1 MSSIF
6 KNVERA
12 KRDWGR
18 ITNAT
23 IPSRTQMM
31 QTCWRTRRKCNHPAI
46 STFIADWQA
55 ELIST
60 GQSPSPLEQAAI
72 DLENEWSQKY
82 VTGALEVPTDPPPSP
97 VQVLWELDP
106 PPLLAHQPPRITDS
120 NTRITQREGSVKE
133 PLPKSE
139 SGLGWVQIQQKSLRW
154 EEHIQGSPII
164 TYKGLTTVA
173 HPNRGWTIASGT
185 WHTLRAKWGLIS
197 ETLQRIYDSSITQ
210 RQLETAHTFTPTR
223 HIFQTIKRIWQ
234 VEGIHGLPAIAV
246 PTFFSTASRNKETW
260 WEESTGKLTN
270 VKAPQDEQS
279 ADDSGETKY
288 AWDSSDEQ
296 EEGDTKT
303 TAYMWD
309 SMDEEDRTDIMD
321 NLDQSDKW
329 VIWKSKDKWSVSLKD
344 ADFHQLLHIHQ
355 DIQDECWGLKI
366 TGWHSKHLIITSE
379 RMSTWLTWQDM
390 KRITGREQNR
400 AS

>member
-1 MSSIF
+1 M
-6 KNVERA
+6 
-12 KRDWGR
+12 
-18 ITNAT
+18 
-23 IPSRTQMM
+23 
-31 QTCWRTRRKCNHPAI
+31 
-46 STFIADWQA
+46 
-55 ELIST
+55 
-60 GQSPSPLEQAAI
+60 
-72 DLENEWSQKY
+72 
-82 VTGALEVPTDPPPSP
+82 
-97 VQVLWELDP
+97 
-106 PPLLAHQPPRITDS
+106 
-120 NTRITQREGSVKE
+120 
-133 PLPKSE
+133 
-139 SGLGWVQIQQKSLRW
+139 
-154 EEHIQGSPII
+154 
-164 TYKGLTTVA
+164 
-173 HPNRGWTIASGT
+173 
-185 WHTLRAKWGLIS
+185 
-197 ETLQRIYDSSITQ
+197 
-210 RQLETAHTFTPTR
+210 
-223 HIFQTIKRIWQ
+223 
-234 VEGIHGLPAIAV
+234 